1 MRFLILLLIFALT
14 TITMSVASDAPL
26 GMTDQFLQTRHD
38 TQINHFTSHQPEQI
52 PQNTFAMTLSQLNG
66 NLPAGSLLPA
76 TEIGSQVALFLP
88 DGTILHTSTAQVK
101 IITVPLGTK
110 PTLKTYNQMVML
122 GFADGATSDY
132 MQNLT
137 QDPLSVF
144 APMAYQLNGSN
155 GQLTGSLSGSVIQ
168 AAHQKQIQVWAVV
181 ASGFNPAVSTAFL
194 KNPSAEFA
202 ALQYIASV
210 AKTSQVDGI
219 NFDFEDMIP
228 SDAPLYTK
236 FITAAATVL
245 HAMGKWVSVDVT
257 LPSND
262 PNWSL
267 IYNRSQLAKATDYIV
282 AMSYDQHYVGEQ
294 HIGAVA
300 ALPWVQ
306 TGINAIVQEG
316 VPANKILL
324 GVPFYSIDWYKSGSI
339 WHSSYYSMYAQ
350 QRAKSEPNARTQND
364 AASGLNELIY
374 SASGVT
380 HYLWLEDTRSL
391 TERGTLTV
399 NNHLAGVAVWQ
410 LELGTSQNLQTLLR
424 VF

>member
-1 MRFLILLLIFALT
+1 MLLIFALT
-14 TITMSVASDAPL
+14 TITMATASGSPI
-26 GMTDQFLQTRHD
+26 GMSDQFLQTRHD
-38 TQINHFTSHQPEQI
+38 TPIYHFTSHQPEQI

-66 NLPAGSLLPA
+66 NLPAGSLVPA
-76 TEIGSQVALFLP
+76 AEIGNQVALFLP
-88 DGTILHTSTAQVK
+88 DGTILHTTSALVK

-110 PTLKTYNQMVML
+110 PTLKTYSQMIML

-132 MQNLT
+132 MQNLS
-137 QDPLSVF
+137 QDPLSVL

-168 AAHQKQIQVWAVV
+168 AAHQRNVQVWAVV
-181 ASGFNPAVSTAFL
+181 ASGFNPAVTTAFL
-194 KNPSAEFA
+194 ENPSAEFTV
-202 ALQYIASV
+202 LQYIASV

-228 SDAPLYTK
+228 SDAPLYTR

-267 IYNRSQLAKATDYIV
+267 IYNRSQLAKVTDYMI

-294 HIGAVA
+294 QIGAVA

-316 VPANKILL
+316 VSANKILL
-324 GVPFYSIDWYKSGSI
+324 GVPFYSIDWYKSGNN
-339 WHSSYYSMYAQ
+339 WHSSYDSMYAQ

-374 SASGVT
+374 SINGVT

-391 TERGTLTV
+391 TERSTLTV

-410 LELGTSQNLQTLLR
+410 LELGTAQNLQTLLR